1 MGSSIEEC
9 WSDGSFSKKDDSVG
23 VLNGA
28 AETRWG
34 ERSFKSLTSFMSLVA
49 VMGATLLFLPALA
62 ADDRPWPAL
71 PAENGS
77 VEIPAQE
84 WSFQEGPRTFVAYV
98 YYPAKALAN
107 VNEHTGLFLSLHNWG
122 GTNAVGTAD
131 PQMLAD
137 RYNVV
142 AICLDYLQ
150 SGKYDIETIPPQP
163 YDYGYLQALDALRA
177 LYWVYD
183 GLQDMGR
190 AFHERR
196 IYSTG
201 GSGGG
206 NVTQMANKL
215 APRTFAAIVDMC
227 GMAKLN
233 DDIAYGLEG
242 NSYLNARYSQDP
254 ASPQYLSPDAQALR
268 DLSNPIHLKQMVDYG
283 QETKIFVVHGT
294 TDDVCPVADKQDVV
308 RNMAAAGMPVTALFL
323 TKEHLDGTVFKAT
336 GHSLGDRTRIVQHM
350 ADPQLLPDSPDAA
363 VRQGKSDFERKDVIC
378 YTTPNGCWEIDY
390 SAGYPVGRMVEK

>member
-1 MGSSIEEC
+1 MGSSNEEC
-9 WSDGSFSKKDDSVG
+9 CSNGSIYKKDESVG
-23 VLNGA
+23 VLNDA

-34 ERSFKSLTSFMSLVA
+34 ERSFKSFTSFMSFVA
-49 VMGATLLFLPALA
+49 VIGATLLSLPVRA

-77 VEIPAQE
+77 VELPAQE
-84 WSFQEGPRTFVAYV
+84 WAFQEGPRSFKTYI
-98 YYPAKALAN
+98 YYPGKSLKKIDAN
-107 VNEHTGLFLSLHNWG
+107 TGIFLSLHNWG
-122 GTNAVGTAD
+122 GTHAMGAAD
-131 PQMLAD
+131 PQTLVD

-142 AICLDYLQ
+142 VLCVDYLQ
-150 SGKYDIETIPPQP
+150 SGKYDNDTMPP

-177 LYWVYD
+177 LYWAYN
-183 GLQDMGR
+183 GLQESGI
-190 AFHERR
+190 AFNAGR

-215 APRTFAAIVDMC
+215 APRTFAAIIDMC

-242 NSYLNARYSQDP
+242 NSYLNAGYNKDP
-254 ASPQYLSPDAQALR
+254 DSPEYLSPDAQALR
-268 DLSNPIHLKQMVDYG
+268 DLSNATHLKQMVDYG

-294 TDDVCPVADKQDVV
+294 SDDVCPITDKQDVV
-308 RNMAAAGMPVTALFL
+308 RNMAAAGMPVTALLL
-323 TKEHLDGTVFKAT
+323 TDAHLDGTVFKGT
-336 GHSLGDRTRIVQHM
+336 GHSLGNRTRIVQHM

>member
-1 MGSSIEEC
+1 MKPIIP
-9 WSDGSFSKKDDSVG
+9 FFV
-23 VLNGA
+23 
-28 AETRWG
+28 
-34 ERSFKSLTSFMSLVA
+34 
-49 VMGATLLFLPALA
+49 LFLGISFPVLA
-62 ADDRPWPAL
+62 SEDRPWPAL

-77 VEIPAQE
+77 VELPAQE
-84 WSFQEGPRTFVAYV
+84 WAFQEGPRSFKAYI
-98 YYPAKALAN
+98 YYPGKALAN
-107 VNEHTGLFLSLHNWG
+107 VDANTGIFLSLHNWG
-122 GTNAVGTAD
+122 GTHAQGTAD
-131 PQMLAD
+131 PQTLVD

-142 AICLDYLQ
+142 VLCVDYLQ
-150 SGKYDIETIPPQP
+150 SGKYDNETMPP

-177 LYWVYD
+177 LYWAYN
-183 GLQDMGR
+183 GFQTGEIT
-190 AFHERR
+190 FNPGR

-215 APRTFAAIVDMC
+215 APRTFAAIIDMC

-242 NSYLNARYSQDP
+242 NSYLNAGYSQDP
-254 ASPQYLSPDAQALR
+254 ASPEYLTPDAKALR
-268 DLSNPIHLKQMVDYG
+268 DLSNPIHLKQMADYG

-323 TKEHLDGTVFKAT
+323 TEEHVDGTVFKGT
-336 GHSLGDRTRIVQHM
+336 WHSLGDRTRIVQHM

-390 SAGYPVGRMVEK
+390 TAGYPVGRMVEK